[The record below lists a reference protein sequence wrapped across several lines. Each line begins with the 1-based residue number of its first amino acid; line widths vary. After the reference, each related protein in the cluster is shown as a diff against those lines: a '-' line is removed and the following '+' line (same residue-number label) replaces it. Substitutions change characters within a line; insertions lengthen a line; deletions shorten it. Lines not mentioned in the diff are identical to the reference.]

1 MEVGDW
7 YYAVGFPH
15 FGLEHFNMNLN
26 ENLHQC

>member
-7 YYAVGFPH
+7 YYAVGLPH
-15 FGLEHFNMNLN
+15 FGLGLMNLN